1 MQSITFNENGG
12 PITVTLS
19 AGQAQP
25 GSYVF
30 RLWEANTNQ
39 IVLQKQGNFLNDA
52 DDSYELPTPNSA
64 NNGRLI
70 QGILTVAPLPPNNNY
85 SGAITVVQDGKTL
98 GEIPISGS
106 SDQPSVILNL
116 YATLTVAVGE
126 QTPEPKPEVVTEP
139 VAETN
144 LTDKGT
150 PVENEPV
157 ADTEPAADT
166 ETATTSGGNA

>member
-64 NNGRLI
+64 NDGRLI
-70 QGILTVAPLPPNNNY
+70 QGILTVAPLPPNDNY

-116 YATLTVAVGE
+116 YATLTAAGE

-139 VAETN
+139 AAET
-144 LTDKGT
+144 
-150 PVENEPV
+150 EPV
-157 ADTEPAADT
+157 AET

>member
-12 PITVTLS
+12 PITVTVS

-39 IVLQKQGNFLNDA
+39 PVLQKQGNFLNDA
-52 DDSYELPTPNSA
+52 DDSYELPTPNSE
-64 NNGRLI
+64 NNGRMI
-70 QGILTVAPLPPNNNY
+70 QAILTVAPLPPNDNY
-85 SGAITVVQDGKTL
+85 SSAITVVQDGKTI
-98 GEIPISGS
+98 GEVSLSGS

-116 YATLTVAVGE
+116 YATLTAAVVE
-126 QTPEPKPEVVTEP
+126 E

-157 ADTEPAADT
+157 ADAEPAADT